1 MRVARLAYRL
11 WSMMDD
17 EMHPSTF
24 VNPSGWSILARCAN
38 PMAWPPTHWNGA
50 TAPNSTVIKNLVEN
64 CTALQARPAN
74 TTIPDKYRSAIG
86 WAFTHFAGVSPRG
99 QQVIGYTRPVAGP
112 NVVPRWRPVIPP
124 LPFPLGDP
132 EALPIKRPVQTP
144 RPMPIW
150 PGIRPPAPR
159 DRPEPPLAMARSPVR
174 NGSPAMGVR
183 QGRRPAVGVS
193 TGTAP
198 REPSGPRERERKFL
212 ASPLLMAVLRAYE
225 GLTELDDFV
234 DAIWE
239 SIPKKLRTKGQR
251 VGMAQKLLDIYN
263 NADSISITDA
273 VANLMANA
281 IEDAIVGRLQGA
293 AGKALRD
300 MQLSPRSQSAS
311 DVMLMPRGRNF
322 SPSERSQ

>member
-1 MRVARLAYRL
+1 MSGESYVAV
-11 WSMMDD
+11 W
-17 EMHPSTF
+17 T
-24 VNPSGWSILARCAN
+24 NPAGWSACGQCAT
-38 PMAWPPTHWNGA
+38 PPGPPTHQRSNAAPPGA
-50 TAPNSTVIKNLVEN
+50 STCNFASICLPGQALTSSVPYGSPVQAGHRALVVYSQ
-64 CTALQARPAN
+64 TQITPARGTVVTVYGRSGTEATYPPRYRP
-74 TTIPDKYRSAIG
+74 TIQPDPY
-86 WAFTHFAGVSPRG
+86 
-99 QQVIGYTRPVAGP
+99 PV
-112 NVVPRWRPVIPP
+112 
-124 LPFPLGDP
+124 GDP
-132 EALPIKRPVQTP
+132 EALPIKRPVETP

-239 SIPKKLRTKGQR
+239 SLPKKLRTKGQR

-322 SPSERSQ
+322 NPTQRSQ